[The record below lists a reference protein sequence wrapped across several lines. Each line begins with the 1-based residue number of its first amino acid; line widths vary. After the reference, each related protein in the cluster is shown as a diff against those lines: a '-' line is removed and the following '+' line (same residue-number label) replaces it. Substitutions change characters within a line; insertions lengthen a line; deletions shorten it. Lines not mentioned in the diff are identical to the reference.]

1 MRLCS
6 ALKSKSPDGFKGWL
20 SEIYTNLAMVNYPYP
35 ANFLEDLPAWPVK
48 VRYAHIHTPSTTPH
62 KHTTPQPRPR
72 TCILI
77 ACMHSHYHTHNHNIK
92 WTHKLMLI
100 YTPTII
106 CNNTSTN
113 TSTLTTTINLYINMI
128 ITIILTPLICLPV
141 YSQPHI
147 TYLHLQPSLLPI
159 STMYSRILSPR
170 QSHQLSPPYLPA
182 HKYSLTLFTTDLA
195 IA

>member
-6 ALKSKSPDGFKGWL
+6 APKSKSPDGFKGWL

-62 KHTTPQPRPR
+62 KHTTSQPWPR
-72 TCILI
+72 TSILI

-141 YSQPHI
+141 YSHI
-147 TYLHLQPSLLPI
+147 TSYNLFTSAAISPTYIHYVFSYSLSTTISPTI
-159 STMYSRILSPR
+159 STT
-170 QSHQLSPPYLPA
+170 
-182 HKYSLTLFTTDLA
+182 LTCP
-195 IA
+195 